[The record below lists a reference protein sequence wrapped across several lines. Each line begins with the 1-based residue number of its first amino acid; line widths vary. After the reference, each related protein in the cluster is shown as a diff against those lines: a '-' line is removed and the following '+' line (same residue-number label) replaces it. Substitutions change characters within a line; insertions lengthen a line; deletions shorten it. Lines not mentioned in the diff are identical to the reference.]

1 MSNFKSYVDIK
12 KKAVIEVDGEQVF
25 TARWVLEQMT
35 AQNASIDRANRIA
48 VVAVLVSALLF
59 ILSVIL

>member
-1 MSNFKSYVDIK
+1 MDIK

-35 AQNASIDRANRIA
+35 AQNASIDRANRTAI
-48 VVAVLVSALLF
+48 VAVLVSALLF